1 MSASVTIDY
10 SAVIPAYQDTP
21 VENQV
26 ASSAPTPKVYTRN
39 AALAIPIV
47 RIPSPPENPQDMV
60 TRFETIM
67 GTASSVLTKSE
78 LAELMGMGFCISPPG
93 SGEPVMVGVA
103 AGSVTEA
110 LMMGQIP
117 ATYDSRA
124 AAANAMVNIDPDE
137 DEDVDEMTDR
147 PAEEAAASKATAI
160 SYICLS
166 IARLCVK
173 EVETFLKGVQQLKSS
188 YHILMGSHSEYMSN
202 FQYTRGLCSNVSSLF
217 NQCEDLRRT
226 LAHHCAVADET
237 YHSNRNIH
245 GPLRFLILQH
255 MDLTG
260 MIPYGMYVDLKLG
273 LPLLSPG
280 LLLTWLHDAHV
291 SNVLSL
297 ISEIN
302 TKHDNLTSGD
312 RFWRY
317 SRAIDPGFFLP
328 LQQSKCYIL
337 IARMA
342 DILVRSGIV
351 SVTQYSDPRNA
362 RCIAD
367 KTTVKA
373 QAEIF
378 GKEFWTAYS
387 SLSGS
392 STDAGPIA
400 RTIASGSRTGGI
412 TIRRNLHPRAPP
424 PPPVVNIPPPA
435 PGPGALDDMFDG
447 DGPVPMQ

>member
-1 MSASVTIDY
+1 MASSVMIDY
-10 SAVIPAYQDTP
+10 TTVIPAYQATP
-21 VENQV
+21 TENQV
-26 ASSAPTPKVYTRN
+26 ASSAPTPKTYTR
-39 AALAIPIV
+39 AAAVAVPIV
-47 RIPSPPENPQDMV
+47 KIPPPTDNPQDLV
-60 TRFETIM
+60 TRFETLM
-67 GTASSVLTKSE
+67 STASSILTKSE
-78 LAELMGMGFCISPPG
+78 LAEIMGIGFCITPPG
-93 SGEPVMVGVA
+93 MEEPAMMMVAVGA
-103 AGSVTEA
+103 VTQA
-110 LMMGQIP
+110 LTMGQIP

-124 AAANAMVNIDPDE
+124 AAANAMINIDPDE
-137 DEDVDEMTDR
+137 EEDKSDTPKK
-147 PAEEAAASKATAI
+147 PAEESAGSKAAAIT
-160 SYICLS
+160 YICLS
-166 IARLCVK
+166 LLRLCVK
-173 EVETFLKGVQQLKSS
+173 EVDTFLKGVQQLKSS
-188 YHILMGSHSEYMSN
+188 YHILMGAHSEYMTS
-202 FQYTRGLCSNVSSLF
+202 FQYSRGMCSNIASLF

-226 LAHHCAVADET
+226 LAHHCAIADET
-237 YHSNRNIH
+237 FHQARNVH

-260 MIPYGMYVDLKLG
+260 MIPYGMYIDLKMG

-291 SNVLSL
+291 SNVLAL

-302 TKHDNLTSGD
+302 TKYDTLTSGD

-317 SRAIDPGFFLP
+317 SRGIDPGFFLP

-378 GKEFWTAYS
+378 GKEFWAAYS

-392 STDAGPIA
+392 SADSGPVA
-400 RTIASGSRTGGI
+400 KTIASGSRTGGI
-412 TIRRNLHPRAPP
+412 TVKRNLHPRAPP
-424 PPPVVNIPPPA
+424 PAPVVNMPPPQSSA
-435 PGPGALDDMFDG
+435 PGALDEMVDD
-447 DGPVPMQ
+447 DEAQ